1 MEKSY
6 PASVARHDGFG
17 SSRQVLE
24 GKARIARMDGKKK
37 KKKILNR
44 ARRLSRAEE
53 KIL

>member
-1 MEKSY
+1 MM
-6 PASVARHDGFG
+6 VFG
-17 SSRQVLE
+17 HPGEFLRGKPESLE
-24 GKARIARMDGKKK
+24 WMAKK